1 VGLSHAHFYTCA
13 RMRPTFSIVIP
24 VYNEAEFIP
33 QAVPALIEQM
43 ESIGEPYRI
52 IIVENGSTDQTATV
66 AQQVGAG
73 HPVTVLSLDVA
84 DYGAAMRDGFLEAD
98 GDWVVNFDIDYFSAD
113 FLKRVL
119 DLEDVDLVIASK
131 RDPGSEDRRSL
142 LRRLATWV
150 FNLLLRSILDSKVS
164 DTHGMKAFRDD
175 LVSTVTP
182 SVLSRQDLFDTEL
195 VVRAERAGYRIEEVP
210 VVVEEMR
217 VARSSLVK
225 RVPRTIKGLLR
236 IRRTLAEESL
246 RLAAAHT
253 PDPDAD

>member
-1 VGLSHAHFYTCA
+1 
-13 RMRPTFSIVIP
+13 MRPTFSIVVP

-43 ESIGEPYRI
+43 ESIGQPYRI
-52 IIVENGSTDQTATV
+52 IIVENGSTDATAKV
-66 AQQVGAG
+66 ARQVAAG
-73 HPVTVLSLDVA
+73 HPVTVLSIDAA
-84 DYGAAMRDGFLEAD
+84 DYGAAMRHGFLEAE

-119 DLEDVDLVIASK
+119 ALDDVDLVIASK

-142 LRRLATWV
+142 LRRVATLV
-150 FNLLLRSILDSKVS
+150 FNLLLRTILDSKVS

-175 LVSTVTP
+175 LVSTVAP

-195 VVRAERAGYRIEEVP
+195 VIRAERAGYRIEEVP

-225 RVPRTIKGLLR
+225 RVPRTIKGLWR
-236 IRRTLAEESL
+236 IRRTLADESL

-253 PDPDAD
+253 PDPDAS

>member
-1 VGLSHAHFYTCA
+1 
-13 RMRPTFSIVIP
+13 MRPTFSIVVP

-33 QAVPALIEQM
+33 QAVAALIEQM
-43 ESIGEPYRI
+43 NSIDEPYRI
-52 IIVENGSTDQTATV
+52 IIVENGSTDATAVV
-66 AQQVGAG
+66 ARQVAAG
-73 HPVTVLSLDVA
+73 HPVTVLSLEA
-84 DYGAAMRDGFLEAD
+84 PDYGAAMRHGFLEAD
-98 GDWVVNFDIDYFSAD
+98 GHWVVNFDIDYFSAD

-119 DLEDVDLVIASK
+119 AMDDVDLVIASK

-142 LRRLATWV
+142 LRRVATWV
-150 FNLLLRSILDSKVS
+150 FNLLLRTILDSKVS

-195 VVRAERAGYRIEEVP
+195 VIRAERAGYRIEEVP

-225 RVPRTIKGLLR
+225 RVPRTIKGLLQ
-236 IRRTLAEESL
+236 IRRTLADESL
-246 RLAAAHT
+246 SLATAHT